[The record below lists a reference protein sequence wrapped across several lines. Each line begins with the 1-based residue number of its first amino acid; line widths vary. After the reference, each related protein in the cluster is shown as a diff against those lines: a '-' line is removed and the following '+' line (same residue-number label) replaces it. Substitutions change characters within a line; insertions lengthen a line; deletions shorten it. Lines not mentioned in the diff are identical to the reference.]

1 MAKKAHTLCPICKKS
16 VKLKGLKSHL
26 RLVHEKQ
33 FKCKLCDQNFAFEKQ
48 LTKHEKSICREKFVE
63 EFEIDES
70 ELIFKCYQCGPTESN
85 FATKEDLEDH
95 IMKNHQDKV
104 YTNLTNSN
112 ELDVFG
118 VDFQVENTSG
128 ESSQQLNYNDKFSL
142 WLQDFLGKQVKEWV
156 QFRKRQFVLD
166 ENTQ

>member
-1 MAKKAHTLCPICKKS
+1 MKNL
-16 VKLKGLKSHL
+16 
-26 RLVHEKQ
+26 
-33 FKCKLCDQNFAFEKQ
+33 FA
-48 LTKHEKSICREKFVE
+48 EKSLWKNLKINET
-63 EFEIDES
+63 

-85 FATKEDLEDH
+85 FATKKDLEDH

-118 VDFQVENTSG
+118 VDFQVENTNG
-128 ESSQQLNYNDKFSL
+128 ESSQQLNYNDRFSL